1 MQNARRALFLAA
13 LMVLFAGLLTACGGG
28 GSSSSSSEESTTATT
43 EENGG
48 EETTG
53 GEESSEGG
61 GEPYKIG
68 HITTFNPA
76 VAAPSEYYKG
86 LEAYFKDLNAN
97 GGVNGKEVELE
108 VFDDELNPQK
118 AVAGFNQMAENGD
131 LAVTGLT
138 ISSTIPG
145 ISAAANRAEVPVV
158 LGASPTSAAT
168 DPVTPWVFS
177 FAEVFSDTLSVMTD
191 FTAEKSLG
199 KKVATLYFE
208 GPESEKGAEFAE
220 KYLPE
225 KGLELATSQYLPA
238 EADADYSKQINA
250 VKSSGAEVIFIIH
263 SPSAII
269 SVKKAMD
276 AAGIDIPVISNPS
289 GLTKEVF
296 EAMGSTPYYGV
307 SAWAPDESAPGW
319 AEFSEASKKYGDSK
333 LFGDQDSSYVGG
345 YIGGILLTKVLEKC
359 GAECD
364 RDGFKEAMD
373 ELNASEAELGGLS
386 DTVEMSEEDH
396 QGPTAAMVFE
406 EKGGKLV
413 PASKFIPYSSEA
425 G

>member
-1 MQNARRALFLAA
+1 MQKARRALFLA
-13 LMVLFAGLLTACGGG
+13 GLLVLVAALLAACG
-28 GSSSSSSEESTTATT
+28 GSSSSSSGSTTAEAGGGT
-43 EENGG
+43 EEGAEEGSGG
-48 EETTG
+48 SG
-53 GEESSEGG
+53 DGS
-61 GEPYKIG
+61 PYKIG

-76 VAAPSEYYKG
+76 VAAPSEYYEG
-86 LEAYFKDLNAN
+86 LQAYFKDLNAN

-118 AVAGFNQMAENGD
+118 AVAGFNQMAESGD

-191 FTAEKSLG
+191 FTVEKHLA

-225 KGLELATSQYLPA
+225 QGLELATSQYLPA

-250 VKSSGAEVIFIIH
+250 VKASGAEVIFIIH

-276 AAGIDIPVISNPS
+276 AAGLDIPVISNPS

-296 EAMGSTPYYGV
+296 KVMGSTPYYGV

-319 AEFSEASKKYGDSK
+319 AEFAEVSKKYGDAK
-333 LFGDQDSSYVGG
+333 LLGDQDSSYVGG

-364 RDGFKEAMD
+364 REGFKEAMD
-373 ELNASEAELGGLS
+373 ELNASEEELGGLS
-386 DTVEMSEEDH
+386 DTVEMSAEDH

-413 PASKFIPYSSEA
+413 PASGFIPYSSEA